1 MARRG
6 DGHLPAR
13 REGGVMAARARKGF
27 DREKIVAATVRFR
40 QRGGQGVIVPG
51 NMIVTA
57 AHVLHE
63 WSSTGGM
70 TLGDSSFEDVTTRDG
85 RTIAAMV
92 LAVEPV
98 ADIAVLGAPDNQM
111 RPEQADAFEAAVEPV
126 APGLICTAD
135 YPLFAPVPV
144 HLFTHTD
151 RWVTARAMQ
160 CRCQCAEPGLHGQ
173 RRSLQRH
180 VGRPGRHR

>member
-1 MARRG
+1 
-6 DGHLPAR
+6 
-13 REGGVMAARARKGF
+13 MAARARKGF

-135 YPLFAPVPV
+135 WFCPGSVDTAVKGWRDTRLGFRPVS
-144 HLFTHTD
+144 
-151 RWVTARAMQ
+151 
-160 CRCQCAEPGLHGQ
+160 AEPPRGYQG
-173 RRSLQRH
+173 
-180 VGRPGRHR
+180 GC